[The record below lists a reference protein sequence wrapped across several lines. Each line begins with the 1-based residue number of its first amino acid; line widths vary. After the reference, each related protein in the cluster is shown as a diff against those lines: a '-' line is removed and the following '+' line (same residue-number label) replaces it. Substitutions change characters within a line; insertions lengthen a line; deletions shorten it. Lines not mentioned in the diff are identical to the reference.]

1 MTFCPL
7 PSADIST
14 RTAYT
19 VHERIKTV
27 TIYNETTIEAVAS
40 EIPQFISGK
49 RLNHTYAVE
58 RECRV
63 LGALFSAHPTLM
75 SEEDVYKLRIAAL
88 LHDVTKEKS
97 VEEHAALAAQYR
109 IPLSDLEKSA
119 PKVLHSKTA
128 PSLARETINPKYGCC
143 IVDDAICDAIRTHT
157 TGAAQMS
164 LIGKLLY
171 LADYIEE
178 TRTFEDCVT
187 LRHAFYD
194 TVDTCRDDAAS
205 LMRHLDSVL
214 LLSFDMTIRDLL
226 ESRAPIDANT
236 TAARNALLF
245 SSIRA

>member
-1 MTFCPL
+1 M
-7 PSADIST
+7 
-14 RTAYT
+14 
-19 VHERIKTV
+19 
-27 TIYNETTIEAVAS
+27 TIYNESIINAVAD

-88 LHDVTKEKS
+88 LHDITKEKS
-97 VEEHAALAAQYR
+97 VSEHTALANHYR

-119 PKVLHSKTA
+119 PKVLHAQTA
-128 PSLARETINPKYGCC
+128 PPLAREIINAKLGCC
-143 IVDDAICDAIRTHT
+143 VVDDAVCDAIRTHT
-157 TGAAQMS
+157 TGAAHMS

-178 TRTFEDCVT
+178 TRTFEDCIT
-187 LRHAFYD
+187 LRHCFYD
-194 TVDTCRDDAAS
+194 TIDSCKNDAAA
-205 LMRHLDSVL
+205 LIRHLDQVL
-214 LLSFDMTIRDLL
+214 LCSFDMTIRDLL
-226 ESRAPIDANT
+226 ENHAPIDPNT

-245 SSIRA
+245 SASHS